1 MPLTPSYG
9 DGQVGA
15 ITRLYLTAERE
26 IWKLIARTLFG
37 EGWNGRM
44 PWAVR
49 MLLKLPMFRRGL
61 TRIMVGLGAQAAVI
75 VIGILL
81 AAFRRGAREANAD
94 LRPQHP
100 PIAAIGESEV
110 QHLADRVIASL
121 DKVHQQVPV
130 SAEAIYRRTVDE
142 VSRHPRGA
150 DETTLEQLLREVLAR
165 NARRGFD
172 GQVDAKG
179 RRYEFAS
186 YADMVVRSAVTHA
199 EVDGYCAYVTASGHD
214 LVIVS
219 DVPGSCALCTPFEG
233 AVISISGATTGTVE
247 FTNSLGRPVTV
258 TVKCSLAEARAAGLF
273 HRNCRHTI
281 RVWTA
286 DNPNPPGAVKL
297 SEAERAQ
304 RRDASSKRR
313 RNRIVQRIEFATRA

>member
-37 EGWNGRM
+37 ERWNGRM

-49 MLLKLPMFRRGL
+49 MLLKLPTFRRGL
-61 TRIMVGLGAQAAVI
+61 TRIVVGLGAQAAVI

-81 AAFRRGAREANAD
+81 AAFRRGAREARAD

-100 PIAAIGESEV
+100 PVTAIDESEA
-110 QHLADRVIASL
+110 QRLADRVIASL
-121 DKVHQQVPV
+121 TKVHQQVPV

-142 VSRHPRGA
+142 VSRHPRGT
-150 DETTLEQLLREVLAR
+150 DDTTLEQLLREVLAR

-179 RRYEFAS
+179 RRYEFVS
-186 YADMVVRSAVTHA
+186 YAEMVVRSAVTHA
-199 EVDGYCAYVTASGHD
+199 EVDGYCAHVTASGHD

-219 DVPGSCALCTPFEG
+219 DVPGACTLCRPYEG
-233 AVISISGATTGTVE
+233 AVLSISGATAGTVT
-247 FTNSLGRPVTV
+247 FRDSLDRPVKV
-258 TVKCSLAEARAAGLF
+258 TVKCSLAEARAGGLF

-297 SEAERAQ
+297 SEAERT
-304 RRDASSKRR
+304 RRKNTNSERR
-313 RNRIVQRIEFATRA
+313 RNRILQRIGFATRA